1 MRLFQAQAA
10 AFVATLAT
18 ALTCAMPAAQA
29 ATVSLTSS
37 ASTVA
42 VGDVFTVRLG
52 IADLSAAS
60 GNSLS
65 GFDIALAFDSSAVS
79 WLGFSFDDGAS
90 GQNQLDWPEA
100 GGFGFL
106 GDAFGGGPGSIV
118 AFGLSGNSA
127 AELDAQQADAFDFLT
142 LSFQALAP
150 TASALF
156 SLDTSDP
163 ALLFVDSDAARLGVS
178 FGSTVATV
186 AIGGG
191 STGVPE
197 PGSAWLVLGALG
209 LLAAR
214 RQAARR
220 VLGAGAA
227 GVAALALAGP
237 ALAAEPART
246 APQVAPVAGTVV
258 QVQGQRMKIKAANGS
273 ERWATTG
280 TPLTPQHVGK
290 RVRGDGRAVGDT
302 VLIAK
307 PVFE

>member
-1 MRLFQAQAA
+1 MRVFQAKAA

-18 ALTCAMPAAQA
+18 ALTCVMPAAQA

-37 ASTVA
+37 ASSVA

-52 IADLSAAS
+52 ISDLSGAS
-60 GNSLS
+60 GDSLS
-65 GFDIALAFDSSAVS
+65 SFDIALAFDSSAVS

-100 GGFGFL
+100 GSFGFL
-106 GDAFGGGPGSIV
+106 GDAFDGGAGSIV

-142 LSFQALAP
+142 LSFRALAP

-163 ALLFVDSDAARLGVS
+163 ALLFVDSDAARLGVA
-178 FGSTVATV
+178 FGSTAATV
-186 AIGGG
+186 AIGSGG
-191 STGVPE
+191 GTGVPE

-214 RQAARR
+214 RRAARR
-220 VLGAGAA
+220 VLGAGA
-227 GVAALALAGP
+227 AALALAGP